1 MKISPITFTQKYVR
15 SINAVNQRTKEAD
28 RLNFVMYEDDNQD
41 KNKLKFETSNR
52 FEGVEGA
59 YAKCIYQ
66 DFADNMVYKE
76 PNVKF
81 WGIED
86 EEGNIQALMETASDV
101 ESEYNDI
108 MPNKKGMEVSLM
120 CVNSE
125 NSYTADDRKYR
136 GLGLQLVS
144 NAIQQAK
151 EEGSDFV
158 MLQNAED
165 RFWDGVPCFEDYYYG
180 AIKVLEKKD
189 FTNCIKRLD
198 KMA

>member
-15 SINAVNQRTKEAD
+15 SIKAKNCQTNEVD
-28 RLNFVMYEDDNQD
+28 SLDFVMYEDDIQD
-41 KNKLKFETSNR
+41 KNKLKLETSGR
-52 FEGVEGA
+52 FEGVEGV

-66 DFADNMVYKE
+66 DFVDNMVYCN
-76 PNVKF
+76 PRLKF

-86 EEGNIQALMETASDV
+86 ENGEIQALMETTSGIESGYSDIV
-101 ESEYNDI
+101 PD
-108 MPNKKGMEVSLM
+108 KKGMEVSLM

-144 NAIQQAK
+144 NAIKQAQ
-151 EEGSDFV
+151 EEKSDFV
-158 MLQNAED
+158 ILQNAED

-189 FTNCIKRLD
+189 FKNCAKRLD
-198 KMA
+198 KTV

>member
-1 MKISPITFTQKYVR
+1 MKISPISFTQKYVR
-15 SINAVNQRTKEAD
+15 SIKAKNCQTNKTD
-28 RLNFVMYEDDNQD
+28 SLNFVMYEDDIQD
-41 KNKLKFETSNR
+41 KNKLKQETKAQFSTV
-52 FEGVEGA
+52 EGV

-66 DFADNMVYKE
+66 DFVDNMVYNE

-86 EEGNIQALMETASDV
+86 EDGNIQALMETASDIK
-101 ESEYNDI
+101 SEYNDI
-108 MPNKKGMEVSLM
+108 MPDKKGMEVSLM

-125 NSYTADDRKYR
+125 NSHTADNRKYR

-144 NAIQQAK
+144 SAVKQAK

-165 RFWDGVPCFEDYYYG
+165 RFWSGVPCFEDYYYG

-189 FTNCIKRLD
+189 FTNCAKRLD